1 MGHISG
7 MRTQLTIGLISM
19 ICGVSFGQIDG
30 STSNTSGENPFFR
43 PTPTSL
49 VPENKPPISLT
60 IPFKDRDPKMQFPPP
75 SQETKQ
81 LDMTA
86 SDGLLDHIPGK
97 APKAFQKDKEPRP
110 EFARDQ
116 DLGDVTT
123 SGDFVQIKYR
133 DHEYV
138 DGDLNRVYVNGDV
151 VQSSVFLGDS
161 FSGFTLSLQPG
172 ANRIEFEAINQ
183 GSSGPNT
190 AELHVYNEKGFII
203 SAKEWNLLTGYKA
216 SVLVIKD

>member
-49 VPENKPPISLT
+49 VPENEPPISLT

-138 DGDLNRVYVNGDV
+138 DGDLIRVYVNGDV
-151 VQSSVFLGDS
+151 VQSSVFLGAS